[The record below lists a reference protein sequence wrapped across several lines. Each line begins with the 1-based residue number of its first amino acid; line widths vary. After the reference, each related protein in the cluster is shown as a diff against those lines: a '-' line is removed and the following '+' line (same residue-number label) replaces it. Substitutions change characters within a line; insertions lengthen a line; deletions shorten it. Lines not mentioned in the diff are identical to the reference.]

1 MYADDTNIFLYG
13 KNINQ
18 MTTDLNE
25 DLQSLS
31 KYLKSN
37 RLSLNLNKTHSIL
50 FTLNHNLRDTVLS
63 LRIDGTIIDT
73 VQCTNFLGV
82 KIDHKLNFGEHI
94 SHICNKVSKSI
105 GIIHK
110 VSKLINR
117 PTLLMLYNS
126 LILPYLT
133 YCITV
138 WGKSA
143 NTHINRLFVL
153 QKKAVRIIC
162 NKPPLTHTAP
172 LFYDC
177 SLLTLQDL
185 YTYCTSIFIY
195 KLNHHMLPPPVA
207 RIFPLESLVHGHST
221 RLRENPNQIVFS
233 QCRTVLRQ
241 RSLHYN
247 IPVIH
252 NNFLQPL
259 LHLSSLGKFKSEL
272 ICILIAQYS

>member
-1 MYADDTNIFLYG
+1 MPQGSILGPLLFLIIIRKRPSKFLKKSRPIMYADDTNIFLSG

-110 VSKLINR
+110 VTKLINR

-126 LILPYLT
+126 QILPYLT

-138 WGKSA
+138 WGNSA
-143 NTHINRLFVL
+143 NTHINRLFLL
-153 QKKAVRIIC
+153 QK
-162 NKPPLTHTAP
+162 
-172 LFYDC
+172 
-177 SLLTLQDL
+177 
-185 YTYCTSIFIY
+185 
-195 KLNHHMLPPPVA
+195 
-207 RIFPLESLVHGHST
+207 
-221 RLRENPNQIVFS
+221 
-233 QCRTVLRQ
+233 
-241 RSLHYN
+241 
-247 IPVIH
+247 
-252 NNFLQPL
+252 
-259 LHLSSLGKFKSEL
+259 
-272 ICILIAQYS
+272 